1 MTELQREMDDL
12 AARTRAEMARKD
24 AEVRNKE
31 EQMDLMTKDY
41 KDLMEIKVA
50 LDMEIAAYRK
60 LLEGEEARLGLSPAG
75 SPEASIRYDIKLIV
89 NNFKSLKINHL
100 NSRGLKLKVPT
111 RYGDLKF
118 HQFSFAN
125 VQFWFNIF

>member
-111 RYGDLKF
+111 E
-118 HQFSFAN
+118 
-125 VQFWFNIF
+125 I

>member
-1 MTELQREMDDL
+1 MQSNSSLQKRMTELQREMDDL

-50 LDMEIAAYRK
+50 LDMEIAAYTK

-75 SPEASIRYDIKLIV
+75 SPEASIR
-89 NNFKSLKINHL
+89 
-100 NSRGLKLKVPT
+100 
-111 RYGDLKF
+111 
-118 HQFSFAN
+118 
-125 VQFWFNIF
+125 